1 MGKVA
6 CITTIKAAPGRRDE
20 LLKLCKAHVK
30 LMLAAEPG
38 TLRIE
43 LLAPLDDTDRLI
55 VWDVYEN
62 MEALEAH
69 RIGEQLRRF
78 VDDAKEI
85 IVSMSGVRHTLIE

>member
-6 CITTIKAAPGRRDE
+6 CITTIQAVPGRRDE
-20 LLKLCKAHVK
+20 LLQICKAHVK

-43 LLAPLDDTDRLI
+43 LLLPPDDLDKLV

-62 MEALEAH
+62 MEAVEAH
-69 RIGEQLRRF
+69 RAGERLREF
-78 VDDAKEI
+78 VEDAKELM
-85 IVSMSGVRHTLIE
+85 VGMTGKRHTLVE